1 MQGKVYGECYTISP
15 YSRFNLHS
23 IPTGEGAMGKKS
35 VLKRHSGLIQPLT
48 DDVHAAENADW
59 LADGLDT
66 GYVCVCKAE

>member
-1 MQGKVYGECYTISP
+1 
-15 YSRFNLHS
+15 
-23 IPTGEGAMGKKS
+23 MGKKS

-66 GYVCVCKAE
+66 GYVCVWVGE